1 MAQLKL
7 SRLSLAG
14 LDQSVRRFSLVLL
27 LALPLASAL
36 GCQPQSTPEK
46 GLRLTAPRLG
56 TFVRQVEMVGD
67 VEAQTQV
74 YLAPAF
80 TAKLQKI
87 AEDGAQVKQGQ
98 EVARLDV
105 KDEEEDLEDQQ
116 LELDAAKNSLHEH
129 DNSTAGEKV
138 RLGAEIQR
146 AEAEWAQKQLA
157 SRELEAGTRS
167 EELEKKR
174 LQLELTRKARDL
186 AQSNLG
192 LKEKLATRGMSTQLE
207 VLQAKQE
214 LSNRERDFRVA
225 EAEDQQA
232 RAGATR
238 LTRQLARVE
247 MDLAQQAVAWARR
260 SRDLSLKKLAL
271 ERQKK
276 KAKLESSGL
285 KVKRLQTRIRQSSL
299 KAPME
304 GTVVINRTWTQEGL
318 KRVGVGDEVYEGN
331 PFMSVA
337 NLAQVRIR
345 SELDETLIRE
355 VKLGLNCVIEL
366 PSLKGK
372 RFHGKITR
380 IGVLAHEPSKR
391 KNTQGLNKVFDLE
404 ILPEVQEGL
413 FKPGTSV
420 DIRLPLQERKQVL
433 LLPREAIYRNA
444 QGHYVL
450 LASGQQRAVK
460 LGEANP
466 KEVVIRSG
474 LSAEEQVRLP
484 ASEDAESETPANAGQ
499 NTAPK
504 QGGAK

>member
-1 MAQLKL
+1 MVQLNKSL
-7 SRLSLAG
+7 FKRTGRLWLG
-14 LDQSVRRFSLVLL
+14 LI
-27 LALPLASAL
+27 LASAL
-36 GCQPQSTPEK
+36 SCQSQNLPEK
-46 GLRLTAPRLG
+46 GLRLTAPRQG

-87 AEDGAQVKQGQ
+87 AEDGAPVKKGQ

-116 LELDAAKNSLHEH
+116 LENDAAKSALQEH

-146 AEAEWAQKQLA
+146 AEAELAQKQLA
-157 SRELEAGTRS
+157 SQELEAGTRA

-174 LQLELTRKARDL
+174 LQLELTQKAREL
-186 AQSNLG
+186 ALSNLA
-192 LKEKLATRGMSTQLE
+192 LKEKLASRGMSTQLE
-207 VLQAKQE
+207 VLQAKQD

-232 RAGATR
+232 HAGATR
-238 LTRQLARVE
+238 LARQLARVE
-247 MDLAQQAVAWARR
+247 VELAQKSLVWARR

-276 KAKLESSGL
+276 KAKLESTAL

-299 KAPME
+299 KAPMD

-318 KRVGVGDEVYEGN
+318 KRVGVGDEVFEGN

-355 VKLGLNCVIEL
+355 IKVGLSALIEL

-372 RFHGKITR
+372 RFEGKITR

-404 ILPEVQEGL
+404 ILPEVQAGM

-433 LLPREAIYRNA
+433 LLPREAIYRNSE
-444 QGHYVL
+444 GHYVL
-450 LASGQQRAVK
+450 LASGEMRSVK

-484 ASEDAESETPANAGQ
+484 ASEDTEADESADNAK
-499 NTAPK
+499 NPAPK
-504 QGGAK
+504 QGGGK

>member
-1 MAQLKL
+1 MARLKAQASVSAL
-7 SRLSLAG
+7 RLYLT
-14 LDQSVRRFSLVLL
+14 LL
-27 LALPLASAL
+27 LACSLTTMW
-36 GCQPQSTPEK
+36 GCQPQNTQLK
-46 GLRLTAPRLG
+46 GLRLTSARLG
-56 TFVRQVEMVGD
+56 TFVRQVEMVGE

-87 AEDGAQVKQGQ
+87 AEDGAPIKQGL

-116 LELDAAKNSLHEH
+116 LELDAAKNALLEH

-146 AEAEWAQKQLA
+146 AEAELAQKELA
-157 SRELEAGTRS
+157 SHELEAGTRA

-174 LQLELTRKARDL
+174 LQLELTRSARTL
-186 AQSNLG
+186 ALSNLA
-192 LKEKLATRGMSTQLE
+192 LKEKLASRGMSTQLE

-214 LSNRERDFRVA
+214 LSNRERDYRVA

-238 LTRQLARVE
+238 LARQLARVE
-247 MDLAQQAVAWARR
+247 VELAQKVVVWARR

-276 KAKLESSGL
+276 KAKFESTGL

-299 KAPME
+299 KAPID
-304 GTVVINRTWTQEGL
+304 GTVVINRSWTQEGL

-355 VKLGLNCVIEL
+355 VKVGLSAVIEL

-372 RFHGKITR
+372 RFKGKITR

-404 ILPEVQEGL
+404 ILPEVQAGL

-450 LASGQQRAVK
+450 LASGQMRTVK

-484 ASEDAESETPANAGQ
+484 ASEDAEADESA
-499 NTAPK
+499 NTAKNAAPK
-504 QGGAK
+504 PGGAK